1 MSKSAIPALPC
12 MCASLRRAA
21 RAFTQHYDEALRP
34 LGMTITQFTILQA
47 LSLAGD
53 VCQGQLGKILA
64 MDSTTLT
71 RTLQI
76 MSEHHWI
83 ERRDGTDRRQR
94 RIRLSTTGRV
104 EFKRALPYW
113 ENAQER
119 LRARLG
125 KTRWN
130 NLENLINEAT
140 SVAG

>member
-53 VCQGQLGKILA
+53 VSQGQLGKILA